1 MHDGE
6 QQITDWRRALAAKI
20 GPDAGI
26 LAELEGH
33 VRDEIDRL
41 VRQGQTP
48 DQAAWAAIA
57 KIGTPEKLA
66 PEFAKNAVAW
76 WPIRCVFVGTALVV
90 AFCLYFFSQAVQRRP
105 LDALL
110 FAHITCVTI
119 GYSLTYA
126 IGILALCYALR
137 RMVRDLCV
145 GQKTSWLRA
154 LRWHVALAFTTTLLG
169 TVLGGIWANREWG
182 HFWNWDLKE
191 TGALTTLIWQGI
203 LLALVFR
210 RPDKTRWLLC
220 WAVLGDIIVTFA
232 WFVAS
237 TLSGQVHSYGQNGQT
252 MLIIFL
258 AIFVSH
264 LLVIAGALAPSGWL
278 RLRKLTS

>member
-1 MHDGE
+1 MHDWE
-6 QQITDWRRALAAKI
+6 QQIADWRRALAAKI

-33 VRDEIDRL
+33 LREEIDRL

-48 DQAAWAAIA
+48 DQAVRAAIA
-57 KIGTPEKLA
+57 KIGSPENLA

-76 WPIRCVFVGTALVV
+76 WPIRCVIAGTGLVV
-90 AFCLYFFSQAVQRRP
+90 AFLLYFMSQAAQRTP
-105 LDALL
+105 LDELL
-110 FAHITCVTI
+110 LAHVTCVTI
-119 GYSLTYA
+119 GYLLTYA
-126 IGILALCYALR
+126 IGILAVCYALR

-145 GQKTSWLRA
+145 GQKTSWLHA
-154 LRWHVALAFTTTLLG
+154 LRWHVAIAFTSTLLG

-191 TGALTTLIWQGI
+191 IGALTTVIWQGV

-210 RPDKTRWLLC
+210 WPNKTRWLLC

-232 WFVAS
+232 WFLTS
-237 TLSGQVHSYGQNGQT
+237 TFSGQLHDYGHNPQT
-252 MLIIFL
+252 MVIIFA
-258 AIFVSH
+258 AILVSH

-278 RLRKLTS
+278 RLRKIAS